1 MKKKNIIKKI
11 AIAST
16 LQLSFG
22 GCILNTLNTYPICAY
37 ENINTV
43 NGIVNYNNGQAK
55 IRILPNG
62 NQSLVSKQFAVYKL
76 FQAQISNTSI
86 NYFYNEEYKDV
97 IEDVVSNRLNK
108 DSISEYEVID
118 YIQSLEDHSSSL
130 RELIEEIRD
139 QLVSQGYSSDT
150 FTVTNT
156 LEDGSIEIQGLQ
168 PGYYMIDE
176 ITNVQDT
183 HSAASLILLDT
194 ADDSCDIQIKSDYPS
209 IIKKIEEDDL
219 NIGWNDIGDYEIG
232 QSIPYKYE
240 TYIPDIKAYNTY
252 KMIFHDIMDE
262 ALTFDSDSVQ
272 IQISDSEKTYTVPSN
287 QYSIVE
293 NTDNES
299 FIVQISD
306 IKSIIDQQFSNGY
319 GQKVLFTYNAYL
331 NEKAKDRSGRAGFEN
346 KVALEFSN
354 NPDTDGTNDTG
365 MTPWDSVVCFTYQI
379 NAVKTNEENQSLQGA
394 KFRLYR
400 DENGTQEIKL
410 KKVENVYVV
419 MNEDYLSNAESDE
432 MISDENGLFNISGL
446 DQGTYYL
453 KETQAPDGYRK
464 IQDSIKIVITPEFT
478 TDRNSYYENQGA
490 SDQVLE
496 TLSANCEIKQFL
508 NGLLNSGSKALQTD
522 VLTGSIQLKIVN
534 QTGSKL
540 PVTGSSMTL
549 ILLAG
554 GSLLMIA
561 GLYNLR
567 KQKNEKLD

>member
-16 LQLSFG
+16 LQLSLG
-22 GCILNTLNTYPICAY
+22 GCILNALNTYPICAY
-37 ENINTV
+37 ENLNTV
-43 NGIVNYNNGQAK
+43 NGIVGYNNGQAK

-176 ITNVQDT
+176 ITSVQDT

-306 IKSIIDQQFSNGY
+306 IKSIIDQLFSNGY

-522 VLTGSIQLKIVN
+522 VQTGSIQLKIVN

>member
-16 LQLSFG
+16 LQLSLG
-22 GCILNTLNTYPICAY
+22 GCILNALNTYPICAY

-43 NGIVNYNNGQAK
+43 NGIVDYNNGQAK

-118 YIQSLEDHSSSL
+118 YIQSLENHSSSL
-130 RELIEEIRD
+130 RELIEQIRD
-139 QLVSQGYSSDT
+139 QLVSLGYSSDT

-176 ITNVQDT
+176 ITSVQDT

-209 IIKKIEEDDL
+209 IMKKIEEDDL

-306 IKSIIDQQFSNGY
+306 IKSIIDQLFSNGY

-522 VLTGSIQLKIVN
+522 VQTGSIQLKIVN

-567 KQKNEKLD
+567 KQ

>member
-16 LQLSFG
+16 LQLSLG
-22 GCILNTLNTYPICAY
+22 GCILNALNTYPICAY

-176 ITNVQDT
+176 ITSVQDT

-232 QSIPYKYE
+232 QRIPYKYE

-522 VLTGSIQLKIVN
+522 VQTGSIQLKIVN

>member
-16 LQLSFG
+16 LQLSLG
-22 GCILNTLNTYPICAY
+22 GCILNALNTYPVCAY

-43 NGIVNYNNGQAK
+43 NGIVDYNNGQAK

-176 ITNVQDT
+176 ITSVQDT

-331 NEKAKDRSGRAGFEN
+331 NEKAKDRSGRAGFGN

-490 SDQVLE
+490 SDQVLK

-522 VLTGSIQLKIVN
+522 VQTGSIQLKIVN

>member
-16 LQLSFG
+16 LQLSLG
-22 GCILNTLNTYPICAY
+22 GCILNALNTYPICAY

-176 ITNVQDT
+176 ITSVQDT

-490 SDQVLE
+490 SDQVLK

-522 VLTGSIQLKIVN
+522 VQTGSIQLKIVN

>member
-16 LQLSFG
+16 LQLSLG
-22 GCILNTLNTYPICAY
+22 GCILNALNTYPICAY

-139 QLVSQGYSSDT
+139 QFVSQGYSSDT

-176 ITNVQDT
+176 ITSVQDT

-240 TYIPDIKAYNTY
+240 TNIPDIKAYNTY

-522 VLTGSIQLKIVN
+522 VQTGSIQLKIVN

-567 KQKNEKLD
+567 KQ

>member
-16 LQLSFG
+16 LQLSLG
-22 GCILNTLNTYPICAY
+22 GCILNALNTYPICAY

-176 ITNVQDT
+176 ITSVQDT

-240 TYIPDIKAYNTY
+240 TNIPDIKAYNTY

-306 IKSIIDQQFSNGY
+306 IKSIIDQLFSNGY

-522 VLTGSIQLKIVN
+522 VQTGSIQLKIVN

>member
-16 LQLSFG
+16 LQLSLG
-22 GCILNTLNTYPICAY
+22 GCILNALNTYPICAY

-118 YIQSLEDHSSSL
+118 YIQSLENHSSSL
-130 RELIEEIRD
+130 RELIEQIRD

-176 ITNVQDT
+176 ITSVQDT

-306 IKSIIDQQFSNGY
+306 IKSIIDQLFSNGY

-522 VLTGSIQLKIVN
+522 VQTGSIQLKIVN

>member
-16 LQLSFG
+16 LQLSLG
-22 GCILNTLNTYPICAY
+22 GCILNALNTYPICAY

-43 NGIVNYNNGQAK
+43 NGIVDYNNGQAK

-118 YIQSLEDHSSSL
+118 YIQSLENHSSSL

-176 ITNVQDT
+176 ITSVQDT

-522 VLTGSIQLKIVN
+522 VQTGSIQLKIVN

>member
-16 LQLSFG
+16 LQLSLG
-22 GCILNTLNTYPICAY
+22 GCILNALNTYPVCAY

-43 NGIVNYNNGQAK
+43 NGIVDYNNGQAK

-118 YIQSLEDHSSSL
+118 YIQSLENHSSSL
-130 RELIEEIRD
+130 RELIEQIRD

-176 ITNVQDT
+176 ITSVQDT

-464 IQDSIKIVITPEFT
+464 IQDSIKIVITPELT

-490 SDQVLE
+490 SDQVLK

-522 VLTGSIQLKIVN
+522 VQTGSIQLKIVN

>member
-16 LQLSFG
+16 LQLSLG
-22 GCILNTLNTYPICAY
+22 GCILNALNTYPICAY

-43 NGIVNYNNGQAK
+43 NGIVDYNNGQAK

-522 VLTGSIQLKIVN
+522 VQTGSIQLKIVN

>member
-16 LQLSFG
+16 LQLSLG
-22 GCILNTLNTYPICAY
+22 GCILNALNTYPICAY
-37 ENINTV
+37 ENLNTV

-176 ITNVQDT
+176 ITSVQDT

-306 IKSIIDQQFSNGY
+306 IKSIIDQLFSNGY

-522 VLTGSIQLKIVN
+522 VQTGSIQLKIVN

-567 KQKNEKLD
+567 KQ

>member
-176 ITNVQDT
+176 ITSVQDT

-240 TYIPDIKAYNTY
+240 TNIPDIKAYNTY

-522 VLTGSIQLKIVN
+522 VQTGSIQLKIVN

>member
-16 LQLSFG
+16 LQLSLG
-22 GCILNTLNTYPICAY
+22 GCILNALNTYPICAY

-139 QLVSQGYSSDT
+139 QFVSQGYSSDT

-176 ITNVQDT
+176 ITSVQDT

-522 VLTGSIQLKIVN
+522 VQTGSIQLKIVN

-540 PVTGSSMTL
+540 PVTGSSMTP

>member
-16 LQLSFG
+16 LQLSLG
-22 GCILNTLNTYPICAY
+22 GCILNALNTYPICAY

-176 ITNVQDT
+176 ITSVQDT

>member
-16 LQLSFG
+16 LQLSLG
-22 GCILNTLNTYPICAY
+22 GCILNALNTYPICAY
-37 ENINTV
+37 ENLNTV

-176 ITNVQDT
+176 ITSVQDT

-522 VLTGSIQLKIVN
+522 VQTGSIQLKIVN

-567 KQKNEKLD
+567 KQ

>member
-16 LQLSFG
+16 LQLSLG
-22 GCILNTLNTYPICAY
+22 GCILNALNTYPICAY

-43 NGIVNYNNGQAK
+43 NGIVDYNNGQAK

-130 RELIEEIRD
+130 RELIEQIRD

-176 ITNVQDT
+176 ITSVQDT

-490 SDQVLE
+490 SDQVLK

-522 VLTGSIQLKIVN
+522 VQTGSIQLKIVN

>member
-16 LQLSFG
+16 LQLSLG
-22 GCILNTLNTYPICAY
+22 GCILNALNTYPICAY

-43 NGIVNYNNGQAK
+43 NGIVGYNNGQAK

-176 ITNVQDT
+176 ITSVQDT

-293 NTDNES
+293 NTDNEI

-522 VLTGSIQLKIVN
+522 VQTGSIQLKIVN

-567 KQKNEKLD
+567 KQ

>member
-16 LQLSFG
+16 LQLSLG
-22 GCILNTLNTYPICAY
+22 GCILNALNTYPVCAY

-43 NGIVNYNNGQAK
+43 NGIVDYNNGQAK

-176 ITNVQDT
+176 ITSVQDT

-287 QYSIVE
+287 QYTIVE

-522 VLTGSIQLKIVN
+522 VQTGSIQLKIVN

>member
-16 LQLSFG
+16 LQLSLG
-22 GCILNTLNTYPICAY
+22 GCILNALNIYPICAY

-43 NGIVNYNNGQAK
+43 NGIVDYNNGQAK

-176 ITNVQDT
+176 ITSVQDT

-490 SDQVLE
+490 SDQVLK

-522 VLTGSIQLKIVN
+522 VQTGSIQLKIVN

>member
-16 LQLSFG
+16 LQLSLG
-22 GCILNTLNTYPICAY
+22 GCILNALNTYPICAY
-37 ENINTV
+37 ENLNTV
-43 NGIVNYNNGQAK
+43 NGIVGYNNGQAK

-176 ITNVQDT
+176 ITSVQDT

-240 TYIPDIKAYNTY
+240 TNIPDIKAYNTY

-522 VLTGSIQLKIVN
+522 VQTGSIQLKIVN

-567 KQKNEKLD
+567 KQ

>member
-16 LQLSFG
+16 LQLSLG
-22 GCILNTLNTYPICAY
+22 GCILNALNTYPICAY

-139 QLVSQGYSSDT
+139 QFVSQGYSSDT

-176 ITNVQDT
+176 ITSVQDT

-306 IKSIIDQQFSNGY
+306 IKSIIDQLFSNGY

-522 VLTGSIQLKIVN
+522 VQTGSIQLKIVN

-567 KQKNEKLD
+567 KQ

>member
-16 LQLSFG
+16 LQLSLG
-22 GCILNTLNTYPICAY
+22 GCILNALNTYPICAY

-43 NGIVNYNNGQAK
+43 NGIVDYNNGQAK

-176 ITNVQDT
+176 ITSVQDT

-464 IQDSIKIVITPEFT
+464 IQDSIKIVIKPEFT

-490 SDQVLE
+490 SDQVLK

-522 VLTGSIQLKIVN
+522 VQTGSIQLKIVN

>member
-16 LQLSFG
+16 LQLSLG
-22 GCILNTLNTYPICAY
+22 GCILNALNTYPICAY

-43 NGIVNYNNGQAK
+43 NGIVGYNNGQAK

-176 ITNVQDT
+176 ITSVQDT

-522 VLTGSIQLKIVN
+522 VQTGSIQLKIVN

-567 KQKNEKLD
+567 KQ

>member
-16 LQLSFG
+16 LQLSLG
-22 GCILNTLNTYPICAY
+22 GCILNALNTYPICAY

-43 NGIVNYNNGQAK
+43 NGIVDYNNGQAK

-118 YIQSLEDHSSSL
+118 YIQSLENHSSSL
-130 RELIEEIRD
+130 RELIEQIRD
-139 QLVSQGYSSDT
+139 QLVSLGYSSDT

-176 ITNVQDT
+176 ITSVQDT

-306 IKSIIDQQFSNGY
+306 IKSIIDQHFSNGY

-522 VLTGSIQLKIVN
+522 VQTGSIQLKIVN

>member
-16 LQLSFG
+16 LQLSLG
-22 GCILNTLNTYPICAY
+22 GCILNALNTYPVCAY

-43 NGIVNYNNGQAK
+43 NGIVDYNNGQAK

-139 QLVSQGYSSDT
+139 QLVSLGYSSDT

-176 ITNVQDT
+176 ITSVQDT

-272 IQISDSEKTYTVPSN
+272 IQISDFEKTYTVPSN

-419 MNEDYLSNAESDE
+419 MNEDYLFNAESDE

-522 VLTGSIQLKIVN
+522 VQTGSIQLKIVN

>member
-16 LQLSFG
+16 LQLSLG
-22 GCILNTLNTYPICAY
+22 GCILNALNTYPICAY

-43 NGIVNYNNGQAK
+43 NGIVDYNNGQAK

-118 YIQSLEDHSSSL
+118 YIQSLENHSSSL

-139 QLVSQGYSSDT
+139 QLVSLGYSSDT

-176 ITNVQDT
+176 ITSVQDT

-306 IKSIIDQQFSNGY
+306 IKSIIDQLFSNGY

-522 VLTGSIQLKIVN
+522 VQTGSIQLKIVN

-567 KQKNEKLD
+567 KQKNEKLY

>member
-16 LQLSFG
+16 LQLSLG
-22 GCILNTLNTYPICAY
+22 GCILNALNTYPICDY

-139 QLVSQGYSSDT
+139 QLVSLGYSSDT

-176 ITNVQDT
+176 ITSVQDT

-306 IKSIIDQQFSNGY
+306 IKSIIDQLFSNGY

-522 VLTGSIQLKIVN
+522 VQTGSIQLKIVN

-567 KQKNEKLD
+567 KQ

>member
-16 LQLSFG
+16 LQLSLG
-22 GCILNTLNTYPICAY
+22 GCILNALNTYPVCAY

-176 ITNVQDT
+176 ITSVQDT

-522 VLTGSIQLKIVN
+522 VQTGSIQLKIVN

-567 KQKNEKLD
+567 KQ

>member
-16 LQLSFG
+16 LQLSLG
-22 GCILNTLNTYPICAY
+22 GCILNALNTYPICAY

-176 ITNVQDT
+176 ITSVQDT

-272 IQISDSEKTYTVPSN
+272 IQISDSGKTYTVPSN

-522 VLTGSIQLKIVN
+522 VQTGSIQLKIVN

>member
-16 LQLSFG
+16 LQLSLG
-22 GCILNTLNTYPICAY
+22 GCILNALNTYPVCAY

-43 NGIVNYNNGQAK
+43 NGIVDYNNGQAK

-118 YIQSLEDHSSSL
+118 YIQLLEDHSSSL

-176 ITNVQDT
+176 ITSVQDT

-394 KFRLYR
+394 KFSLYR

-522 VLTGSIQLKIVN
+522 VQTGSIQLKIVN

>member
-16 LQLSFG
+16 LQLSLG
-22 GCILNTLNTYPICAY
+22 GCILNALNTYPICAY

-43 NGIVNYNNGQAK
+43 NGIVDYNNGQAK

-139 QLVSQGYSSDT
+139 QLVSLGYSSDT

-176 ITNVQDT
+176 ITSVQDT

-490 SDQVLE
+490 SDQVLK

-522 VLTGSIQLKIVN
+522 VQTGSIQLKIVN

>member
-16 LQLSFG
+16 LQLSLG
-22 GCILNTLNTYPICAY
+22 GCILNALNTYPVCAY

-176 ITNVQDT
+176 ITSVQDT

-306 IKSIIDQQFSNGY
+306 IKSIIDQLFSNGY

-522 VLTGSIQLKIVN
+522 VQTGSIQLKIVN

>member
-16 LQLSFG
+16 LQLSLG
-22 GCILNTLNTYPICAY
+22 GCILNALNTYPVCAY

-43 NGIVNYNNGQAK
+43 NGIVDYNNGQAK

-176 ITNVQDT
+176 ITSVQDT

-240 TYIPDIKAYNTY
+240 TYVPDIKAYNTY

-522 VLTGSIQLKIVN
+522 VQTGSIQLKIVN

-567 KQKNEKLD
+567 KQKNEKLY

>member
-16 LQLSFG
+16 LQLSLG
-22 GCILNTLNTYPICAY
+22 GCILNALNTYPICAY
-37 ENINTV
+37 ENLNTV
-43 NGIVNYNNGQAK
+43 NGIVGYNNGQAK

-176 ITNVQDT
+176 ITSVQDT

-194 ADDSCDIQIKSDYPS
+194 ADDSCDIQIKSDYLS

-522 VLTGSIQLKIVN
+522 VQTGSIQLKIVN

>member
-16 LQLSFG
+16 LQLSLG
-22 GCILNTLNTYPICAY
+22 GCILNALNTYPICAY

-43 NGIVNYNNGQAK
+43 NGIVDYNNGLAK

-176 ITNVQDT
+176 ITSVQDT

-522 VLTGSIQLKIVN
+522 VQTGSIQLKIVN

>member
-11 AIAST
+11 AIASS
-16 LQLSFG
+16 LQLSLG
-22 GCILNTLNTYPICAY
+22 GCILNALNTYPICAY

-43 NGIVNYNNGQAK
+43 NGIVDYNNGQAK

-139 QLVSQGYSSDT
+139 QLVFQGYSSDT

-176 ITNVQDT
+176 ITSVQDT

-240 TYIPDIKAYNTY
+240 TNIPDIKAYNTY

-306 IKSIIDQQFSNGY
+306 IKSIIDQHFSNGY

-410 KKVENVYVV
+410 KKVENIYVV

-522 VLTGSIQLKIVN
+522 VQTGSIQLKIVN

>member
-16 LQLSFG
+16 LQLSLG
-22 GCILNTLNTYPICAY
+22 GCILNALNTYPICAY

-43 NGIVNYNNGQAK
+43 NGIVDYNNGQAK

-118 YIQSLEDHSSSL
+118 YIQSLENHSSSL
-130 RELIEEIRD
+130 RELIEQIRD

-176 ITNVQDT
+176 ITSVQDT

-306 IKSIIDQQFSNGY
+306 IKSIIDQHFSNGY

>member
-16 LQLSFG
+16 LQLSLG
-22 GCILNTLNTYPICAY
+22 GCILNALNTYPICAY

-43 NGIVNYNNGQAK
+43 NGIVDYNNGQAK

-139 QLVSQGYSSDT
+139 QLVFQGYSSDT

-176 ITNVQDT
+176 ITSVQDT

-379 NAVKTNEENQSLQGA
+379 NAIKTNEENQSLQGA

-490 SDQVLE
+490 SDQVLK

-522 VLTGSIQLKIVN
+522 VQTGSIQLKIVN